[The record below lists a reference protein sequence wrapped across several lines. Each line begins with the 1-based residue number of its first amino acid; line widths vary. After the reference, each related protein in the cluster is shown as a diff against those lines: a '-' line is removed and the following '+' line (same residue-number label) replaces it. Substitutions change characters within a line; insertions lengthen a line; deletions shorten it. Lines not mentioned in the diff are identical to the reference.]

1 MPWSRKWH
9 PTPVFLPGKSHGQRS
24 LADCSPWGHKE
35 SDMIE
40 QSTSVLYGQTEE
52 GTMEKKST
60 PRSKGNASSD
70 PF

>member
-1 MPWSRKWH
+1 
-9 PTPVFLPGKSHGQRS
+9 
-24 LADCSPWGHKE
+24 
-35 SDMIE
+35 MIE